1 MRTITGTFGTSAAE
15 IYTCGLCLAQFAVA
29 EGKAVHLVSQHGAR
43 LVHSG
48 YGAYRYE
55 VEVPETHRLAV
66 ERPPIY
72 REALR

>member
-1 MRTITGTFGTSAAE
+1 MKTITGTFGTSAAE
-15 IYTCGLCLAQFAVA
+15 TYTCGLCLAQFAVA

-43 LVHSG
+43 LDPG
-48 YGAYRYE
+48 GGAYRYE
-55 VEVPETHRLAV
+55 VEVLETHRLAV

>member
-15 IYTCGLCLAQFAVA
+15 TYTCGLCLAQFAVA
-29 EGKAVHLVSQHGAR
+29 EGKALHLVAQHGAR
-43 LVHSG
+43 LLPGGSV
-48 YGAYRYE
+48 YRYE

-66 ERPPIY
+66 ERPRIY

>member
-1 MRTITGTFGTSAAE
+1 MRTITGTFGTHAGDS
-15 IYTCGLCLAQFAVA
+15 YTCGLCLGQFADA

-43 LVHSG
+43 LLPG
-48 YGAYRYE
+48 RGAYRYE

-66 ERPPIY
+66 ERPRIY

>member
-1 MRTITGTFGTSAAE
+1 MKTITGTFGTSAAE
-15 IYTCGLCLAQFAVA
+15 TYTCGLCLAQFALA
-29 EGKAVHLVSQHGAR
+29 KGKAVHLIKLHGAR
-43 LVHSG
+43 MLRGGGV
-48 YGAYRYE
+48 YRYE